1 MLPTGYVVQ
10 QVFNAL
16 LVGSF
21 YSLLAVSYALVHGLT
36 NRIVLSFGDMAMF
49 CAFASLY
56 AALAAVTLGAHTAA
70 MLAAGLA
77 GSMLS
82 AAALGLF
89 SLKAVFAPLMTGRS
103 QTLLIAS
110 VSLGLV
116 LQETM
121 RLQSGGREQ
130 WLEPILGNAAIEGM
144 AGGFMIRISAMQMLI
159 IGGTAAVLLA
169 MSGALRWT
177 KLGRLW
183 RACSEDAPLARL
195 IGIDVGKVTS
205 LTFVIAAVYAGTSL
219 LELPSSIHHLVF
231 STFVV
236 ALFIQFALWA
246 DRIVSTAIAWRLAP
260 RKTKVAM
267 RNALSLIQFVV
278 RVGVWSLAFLLIFE
292 NLGFDVTALVAG
304 LGIGGIAVALA
315 ARACSGTCSRRSPSC
330 LTDPSRLAISSS
342 SAINAAGWKRSASRP
357 RACVVCRANK
367 LCAPIPI

>member
-1 MLPTGYVVQ
+1 LLPTGYVVQ

-16 LVGSF
+16 VVGSF

-49 CAFASLY
+49 CAFAALY
-56 AALAAVTLGAHTAA
+56 AVLAALTLGAHTAT

-130 WLEPILGNAAIEGM
+130 WLEPVLGNAAIEGM

-159 IGGTAAVLLA
+159 IGGTAAILLA

-183 RACSEDAPLARL
+183 RACSEDAPLAKL

-205 LTFVIAAVYAGTSL
+205 LTFVVAAVYAGAAGFTLALYYGGVSFYMGL
-219 LELPSSIHHLVF
+219 MLGLK
-231 STFVV
+231 
-236 ALFIQFALWA
+236 ALFASIIGGFGT
-246 DRIVSTAIAWRLAP
+246 IGGAIAGA
-260 RKTKVAM
+260 
-267 RNALSLIQFVV
+267 FV
-278 RVGVWSLAFLLIFE
+278 LAFLETAWAAFFP
-292 NLGFDVTALVAG
+292 LGYRDAAVFAIVLSLLVIRPEG
-304 LGIGGIAVALA
+304 LLGVKL
-315 ARACSGTCSRRSPSC
+315 RR
-330 LTDPSRLAISSS
+330 DYER
-342 SAINAAGWKRSASRP
+342 
-357 RACVVCRANK
+357 
-367 LCAPIPI
+367 